1 VSDIVRRLRAAG
13 CVFAEEEAALLESQA
28 STPGELSALVSRR
41 VAGEP
46 LEQIVGWAEF
56 LGRRVALRPGVFVP
70 RRRTE
75 FLAEQAIALTP
86 PGAVAVDL
94 CCGCGA
100 IAAALAGRGLDVY
113 AADLDPVAVACA
125 AGNVGADR
133 VFQGDLFSALP
144 VRLAGRVATV
154 VANVPYVPTD
164 EIAWMPPEARDH
176 EPRSALDGGPDG
188 LDILRRVALDA
199 PGWLMLGGHLMIETS
214 EEQASAALTAFTGSG
229 LTARLAADEERGA
242 TVVIGVTV

>member
-1 VSDIVRRLRAAG
+1 VSDVVRRLRAAG
-13 CVFAEEEAALLESQA
+13 CVFAEEEAALLEAAATTPAELA
-28 STPGELSALVSRR
+28 SLIDRR

-46 LEQIVGWAEF
+46 LEQILGWAEF

-75 FLAEQAIALTP
+75 FLVEQAIALAP
-86 PGAVAVDL
+86 RGSVAVDL

-100 IAAALAGRGLDVY
+100 IGAALAAAGLDVY

-125 AGNVGADR
+125 ADNLGADR
-133 VFQGDLFSALP
+133 VFQGDLFAALP
-144 VRLAGRVATV
+144 TALAGQVATIA
-154 VANVPYVPTD
+154 ANVPYVPTD

-188 LDILRRVALDA
+188 LDILRRVAAEA
-199 PGWLMLGGHLMIETS
+199 PGWLAPGGYLLIETS
-214 EEQASAALTAFTGSG
+214 EAQVAHAVAAFTAHG
-229 LTARLAADEERGA
+229 LTTRLAVDEERGA
-242 TVVIGVTV
+242 TVVIGVTG